1 MNSVIDSSKWELESA
16 LARKN
21 GELEKMQR
29 TSNSLQANV
38 KKLEA
43 ELNQLQAN
51 AQLQLN
57 SCKRACDDKV
67 SSKDAELK
75 DIQMKV
81 DKLQGLLDKQVST
94 NDNKRQQHLFCQCK
108 CIFVR
113 QLCKEFKGICSS
125 MLATHFT
132 NKTNYRT

>member
-21 GELEKMQR
+21 GELEELQR
-29 TSNSLQANV
+29 SSNSLQASV

-94 NDNKRQQHLFCQCK
+94 NDKNIYFAKCK
-108 CIFVR
+108 FVR

-132 NKTNYRT
+132 NKTTYRT